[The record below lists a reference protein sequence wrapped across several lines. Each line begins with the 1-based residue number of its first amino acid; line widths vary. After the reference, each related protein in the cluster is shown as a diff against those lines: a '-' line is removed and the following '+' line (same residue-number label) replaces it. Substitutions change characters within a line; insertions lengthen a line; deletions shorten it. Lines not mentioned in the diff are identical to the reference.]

1 MDQQELIER
10 LFSPGNR
17 VYIEYVDAQN
27 IINNCSTL
35 IEGLEGIYLV
45 LHAPVVNNVPLAFR
59 ESQELTLRR
68 LDAQKQEAY
77 VTNVF
82 VVDMRQDKIS
92 LLVCSKPQ
100 KIEQTSLRR
109 FSRFGVMLP
118 FKYSDVEGISG
129 LGSINDLSLSG
140 CYALIDQDPQ
150 VSKGVILDLSV
161 SIPDEEDLILKGEV
175 IRVDPLPDNGQIGL
189 AIYYHDIT
197 EAKKESIYNYLF
209 QLQLTSNRFFGFRP
223 DSDD

>member
-27 IINNCSTL
+27 MIINCSTL
-35 IEGLEGIYLV
+35 SEGLEGIYLV

-68 LDAQKQEAY
+68 LDAQEQEAY

-100 KIEQTSLRR
+100 KIKKTSLRR
-109 FSRFGVMLP
+109 FSRFGVILP
-118 FKYSDVEGISG
+118 FKYSGVEGISG

-150 VSKGVILDLSV
+150 VGKGVILDLSV
-161 SIPDEEDLILKGEV
+161 SIPDEADLILKGEV
-175 IRVDPLPDNGQIGL
+175 IRVDPLPDNGRIGL
-189 AIYYHDIT
+189 AVYYHDIT
-197 EAKKESIYNYLF
+197 EAKKEVIYNFLF